1 MDGCTAANLEDTSN
15 VRQVTGSAPATKAI
29 LLQTTCGRTTRVLLL
44 RGNGTIETSH
54 GTPVQLAGMFR
65 EGSVRETANGED

>member
-29 LLQTTCGRTTRVLLL
+29 PLQTTCGRTTRVLL

-54 GTPVQLAGMFR
+54 STPVQLAVMFR